1 MEVSL
6 RDKGRICTRDTHM
19 HIPQIDV
26 VRLQAAARV
35 LERLAHV
42 ARVAV
47 HLPRGVAVR
56 EAELG
61 REEDVVALPGALEP
75 FAEEVCVNGDV
86 SARWEGERRKSFVP
100 SLSP

>member
-1 MEVSL
+1 
-6 RDKGRICTRDTHM
+6 M
-19 HIPQIDV
+19 HIPQINV
-26 VRLQAAARV
+26 VRLQTAARV

-61 REEDVVALPGALEP
+61 REEDVVALAGAFEP
-75 FAEEVCVNGDV
+75 FAEEVCVREDV
-86 SARWEGERRKSFVP
+86 SSRCDGEKSKSFVP